1 MSRRSVSFL
10 TYLAALRC
18 RPELFALYAAAQRGS
33 LLDAHRFFA
42 AVRRTLTYARSATP
56 GSPRSG
62 RRRTGGDRVK
72 HLTDANKG

>member
-18 RPELFALYAAAQRGS
+18 RPEVFAHYAAAQRGS

-42 AVRRTLTYARSATP
+42 AVEADTNLRSLRNAWIAE
-56 GSPRSG
+56 
-62 RRRTGGDRVK
+62 VK
-72 HLTDANKG
+72 AEELAVVA

>member
-18 RPELFALYAAAQRGS
+18 RPEVFALYAAAQRGS

-42 AVRRTLTYARSATP
+42 AVEADTNLRSLRNAWIAE
-56 GSPRSG
+56 
-62 RRRTGGDRVK
+62 VK
-72 HLTDANKG
+72 AEELAVVA